1 MIKARLSDT
10 GLLIGL
16 SKVNVERLQAGQ
28 PILFDLSAVG
38 LPAGKC
44 VILYGETEETIAK
57 QLADGGFLPAM
68 SDIKGR
74 A

>member
-1 MIKARLSDT
+1 MIKARLGDT

-16 SKVNVERLQAGQ
+16 SAGNVEKLRKGQ
-28 PILFDLSAVG
+28 PIVFDLSAVG

-44 VILYGETEETIAK
+44 VIIYGTTEETIAK
-57 QLADGGFLPAM
+57 ELADGGFLPAL

>member
-1 MIKARLSDT
+1 MIKARLGDT

-16 SKVNVERLQAGQ
+16 SASNLKKLQAGQ

-38 LPAGKC
+38 LPAGRC
-44 VILYGETEETIAK
+44 CILFGETEEAIAK
-57 QLADGGFLPAM
+57 DLADGGFLPALN
-68 SDIKGR
+68 DIKGR